1 MSLNILSV
9 LPDINSTG
17 VILQGAVIVTFDQ
30 EIDVTTYDESSFLLS
45 AAPETPR
52 VPPGGLVGPV
62 APVTGTDYVQGTFTF
77 AINTAGATVATFVPA
92 RPMRPNVKYT
102 VLISTAVQTPGPS
115 PVPLSANYTWSFVT
129 GVLNLTTPP
138 PQQPGPGQV
147 GRIRKEDLRISP
159 RSSINNDLHQ
169 IIIEFPANINPASF
183 DTNDI
188 QVDLEAFLQD
198 LDVTVPPILTKAVT
212 VSGQTM
218 TISLTF

>member
-1 MSLNILSV
+1 M

-45 AAPETPR
+45 APPETPR

-77 AINTAGATVATFVPA
+77 AVNTAGATVATFVPA
-92 RPMRPNVKYT
+92 RPIRPNVKYT
-102 VLISTAVQTPGPS
+102 VLISTAVQTPGPT

-138 PQQPGPGQV
+138 PPQPGPGQV
-147 GRIRKEDLRISP
+147 GRIRKEDLRTSP

-169 IIIEFPANINPASF
+169 III
-183 DTNDI
+183 
-188 QVDLEAFLQD
+188 VVLEH
-198 LDVTVPPILTKAVT
+198 P
-212 VSGQTM
+212 
-218 TISLTF
+218 